1 LKSITREEKQP
12 PFRGFSRHR
21 FLPSDNLLQSWVQ
34 ARDLRLLESVMSS
47 AETSAN
53 RWLLL
58 LIAFLVLSAIYLY
71 VFPQANVLYA
81 GVVLLHVVAGFVASV
96 LLLLWLFR
104 SWRQGEPLVRVGM
117 ILLFLGA
124 IPGLAL
130 IYTGALRS
138 EWTLVYVHIGVSF
151 LGAGLI
157 AAARIGWPSRQVAVR
172 VAAVLA
178 VLAVLAPVA
187 RYLREARWNHH
198 GRIENPA
205 LPPVSM
211 DGEGDGPTGPF
222 FPSSAQ
228 IYGGQKIPSKFFME
242 SDSCKR
248 CHEDIYNQW
257 NSSAHHFSSFNNQWY
272 RKSIEYMQDTIG
284 TRPSKW
290 CGGCHDPAV
299 LYAGKMDTPITEIVH
314 TPEAQAGLGCM
325 MCHSIADVKS
335 TMGQGDFYLE
345 YPKLHEFAASK
356 NPAVRTLH
364 DFMIKL
370 NPEPHRRVFLKPFM
384 KQQTA
389 EFCSSCHKV
398 HLDVPVNH
406 YRWFRGFNE
415 YDNWQASG
423 VSGQGAR
430 SFYYPPKPQQCADC
444 HMPLEP
450 SNDMGNIAGQV
461 HSHRFP
467 GANTALP
474 TANEDAAQLK
484 ATEDF
489 LTSGALTVDIFALSP
504 ASAPLKAAAL
514 KTGGV
519 GQQELAT
526 TFAVGEEAETRITPS
541 SNAEAAPV
549 TAPLNRV
556 QAAIRRSDTVRV
568 DVVVR
573 TKRIGHFFP
582 GGTVDAYDT
591 WLELKGVDDQGQT
604 IFWSG
609 MVEDNGKGPVEKG
622 AHFYRSLQVDAHG
635 NPINK
640 RNAWATRAVVYV
652 RLIPPGAA
660 DTVHF
665 RVKIPEKTGSKITL
679 TARLCYRKFAWFNT
693 QFAFTGEHDN
703 SASKPGDAT
712 AKTTPDYDDTKMAF
726 TASLHGVSA
735 KLEKIPDLPIV
746 AVAENEVAVDVLPAN
761 APAFYPKTR
770 LAKEDWQR
778 WNDYGIGL
786 LLQGDLKAAQ
796 AAFEKVTEVDPQNP
810 DGWVNIGRA
819 ALQEGDVAHARTV
832 LEKALAL
839 NPKLARTNFFY
850 GSLLKQTGDYDQAAA
865 RFQIVIAQYP
875 RDRVALNNLG
885 RLLFLERKYAEA
897 VKVLQQVLA
906 VDPEDLQAHYNL
918 MLCYNGLG
926 DEKMSKEHQARYL
939 RFKADEAAQAITGP
953 YRQLNP
959 EDNNERQSI
968 HEHTSVP
975 LPILNDGPA
984 KRQVVSAKTPHA
996 PATTHL
1002 GTDAFVR
1009 SAGQSPATVHTST
1022 TPGAQR

>member
-1 LKSITREEKQP
+1 
-12 PFRGFSRHR
+12 
-21 FLPSDNLLQSWVQ
+21 
-34 ARDLRLLESVMSS
+34 M
-47 AETSAN
+47 N
-53 RWLLL
+53 RALSL
-58 LIAFLVLSAIYLY
+58 LIGFLVVSAVYLY
-71 VFPQANVLYA
+71 AFPQANVFYA
-81 GVVLLHVVAGFVASV
+81 GVVLLHAMAGVVASV
-96 LLLLWLFR
+96 WLLVWLVS
-104 SWRQGEPLVRVGM
+104 SWRKGEPLVRIGM
-117 ILLFLGA
+117 VLLFLGA

-130 IYTGALRS
+130 IYTGALRT
-138 EWTLVYVHIGVSF
+138 EWTLVYVHILVSL
-151 LGAGLI
+151 LGAGLV
-157 AAARIGWPSRQVAVR
+157 AAAKLGARGWLPRHAAVR
-172 VAAVLA
+172 VAVVLA
-178 VLAVLAPVA
+178 LLAVMAPVA
-187 RYLREARWNHH
+187 RYLRETRWYQH
-198 GRIENPA
+198 GRIQNPA
-205 LPPVSM
+205 LPPLTM
-211 DGEGDGPTGPF
+211 NGEGDGPTGPF

-228 IYGGQKIPSKFFME
+228 VYGGQKIPSQFFME

-248 CHEDIYNQW
+248 CHADIYNQW

-284 TRPSKW
+284 TKPSKW

-299 LYAGKMDTPITEIVH
+299 LYAGKMDTPIKQFVH
-314 TPEAQAGLGCM
+314 SPEAQAGLGCM

-345 YPKLHEFAASK
+345 YPKLHELAASK
-356 NPAVRTLH
+356 NPLVRGLH

-423 VSGQGAR
+423 VSGEGAR
-430 SFYYPPKPQQCADC
+430 SFYYPAKPQQCADC

-450 SNDMGNIAGQV
+450 SNDMGNVAGKV

-474 TANEDAAQLK
+474 VANEDAAQLK

-504 ASAPLKAAAL
+504 AKAPLPATLLKA
-514 KTGGV
+514 GV
-519 GQQELAT
+519 AEHELAT
-526 TFAVGEEAETRITPS
+526 TFAVGEEAETKVAPS
-541 SNAEAAPV
+541 SGYNAEAAPV

-556 QAAIRRSDTVRV
+556 HPAVRRGDTVRV

-573 TKRIGHFFP
+573 TKRVGHFFP

-591 WLELKGVDDQGQT
+591 WLELKGVDDKGQT

-609 MVEDNGKGPVEKG
+609 MVEDDGKGPVEKG

-635 NPINK
+635 NPVNK

-665 RVKIPEKTGSKITL
+665 RMKVPEKTGSKITL
-679 TARLCYRKFAWFNT
+679 AARLRYRKFSWFGT
-693 QFAFTGEHDN
+693 QFAFAGEPDKAREN
-703 SASKPGDAT
+703 SESKLGVVSSAV
-712 AKTTPDYDDTKMAF
+712 TPTSVNAGYSADYDDRKYAF
-726 TASLHGVSA
+726 TQSLHGVSA
-735 KLEKIPDLPIV
+735 KEEKIPDLPIV
-746 AVAENEVAVDVLPAN
+746 TVAQNAVALDVLPAN
-761 APAFYPKTR
+761 APALQPKTQ
-770 LAKEDWQR
+770 LVKEDWQR

-796 AAFEKVTEVDPQNP
+796 AAFEKITEVDPQNP
-810 DGWVNIGRA
+810 DGWLNIGRA
-819 ALQEGDVAHARTV
+819 ALQEGDLPRARTV
-832 LEKALAL
+832 LDKALAL
-839 NPKLARTNFFY
+839 NPSLARTNFFY
-850 GSLLKQTGDYDQAAA
+850 GSLLKSAGDYDQAAA
-865 RFQIVIAQYP
+865 HFRVVLAQYP
-875 RDRVALNNLG
+875 HDRVALNNLG
-885 RLLFLERKYAEA
+885 RVLFLQRKYAEA
-897 VKVLQQVLA
+897 VKILQQVLA

-918 MLCYNGLG
+918 MLSYNGLG
-926 DEKMSKEHQARYL
+926 DEKMAKEHQARYL
-939 RFKADEAAQAITGP
+939 RFKADESAQAITGP

-968 HEHTSVP
+968 HEHVSVP
-975 LPILNDGPA
+975 LPVLNNATA
-984 KRQVVSAKTPHA
+984 KRLAA
-996 PATTHL
+996 RATHSRV
-1002 GTDAFVR
+1002 GR
-1009 SAGQSPATVHTST
+1009 SISPSQAERTST
-1022 TPGAQR
+1022 VRASTASGAQR